1 MSEKNNAFTKREWV
15 TLIILLGIIQAFF
28 WYAVFENSQSAS
40 ALAYVSFAGTLVS
53 IILAVL
59 AIGYTYGESISQK
72 NKSDGLTDQI
82 KTLGRLIENVEME
95 AKSLE
100 NIQGISNE
108 LTNFIGAYRDD
119 RKMSEDHFNN
129 IQKTIASLTKTDSS
143 IVVKHEGLL
152 TPFEDVFKRR
162 SPLDTLCYLMLVYL
176 EMNQIRGLNDFEP
189 LDDVLTETPMGL
201 SKSFFHG
208 ALYTQSSLLINLGY
222 IETDNYNEFF
232 LDENFKNYVVN
243 DLVDITKLNPDS
255 SYTGIITKVHK
266 LVQVAAS

>member
-1 MSEKNNAFTKREWV
+1 MSISKMSEKNNAFTKREWI

-100 NIQGISNE
+100 NIQDISNE

-119 RKMSEDHFNN
+119 KKCR
-129 IQKTIASLTKTDSS
+129 KTI
-143 IVVKHEGLL
+143 
-152 TPFEDVFKRR
+152 
-162 SPLDTLCYLMLVYL
+162 
-176 EMNQIRGLNDFEP
+176 
-189 LDDVLTETPMGL
+189 
-201 SKSFFHG
+201 
-208 ALYTQSSLLINLGY
+208 LITY
-222 IETDNYNEFF
+222 R
-232 LDENFKNYVVN
+232 K
-243 DLVDITKLNPDS
+243 P
-255 SYTGIITKVHK
+255 
-266 LVQVAAS
+266 